1 MPELAALVIAA
12 SLGAMVFFSSIV
24 APTIFRILPEDKAG
38 LFLRAVFPNYFLI
51 NGVAA
56 LLAAAI
62 AFRPL
67 ESGLLAAC
75 AAMMLAVRFVAIPII
90 NNARDLMLSGD
101 VAAKDQF
108 NLWHRGTVI
117 ANTAEMIILV
127 IIACLLLGYD

>member
-12 SLGAMVFFSSIV
+12 SLGAMVFFPSIV

-75 AAMMLAVRFVAIPII
+75 AAMMLAVRIVAIPII

-101 VAAKDQF
+101 VAAKDQS
-108 NLWHRGTVI
+108 NLWHPGTV
-117 ANTAEMIILV
+117 
-127 IIACLLLGYD
+127 